1 MSELPNRSSGDSAT
15 TVQISPPDIVRRRVT
30 AWGGVRAEVI
40 EVIRRDQFEYK
51 FHGPH
56 HLLIISERTS
66 RDDGET
72 LVDGLPTARDFGR
85 KLIPVPA
92 GHKLHG
98 RQKPG
103 APTRVTYFY
112 IDPHST
118 LLGSEGCL
126 ADVDLKPRLFF
137 FDSDLWETTAK
148 LKAQAEQQVIGQR
161 THAEALCVVLTKPT
175 SSAAFCRRA
184 NERSSAQNRE

>member
-51 FHGPH
+51 FHAPH
-56 HLLIISERTS
+56 HLLIMSERTS

-72 LVDGLPTARDFGR
+72 LVDGLPTVRDFGR
-85 KLIPVPA
+85 KLILVPA
-92 GHKLHG
+92 GHKPHG

-126 ADVDLKPRLFF
+126 ADVVSSPGYF
-137 FDSDLWETTAK
+137 SSTATY
-148 LKAQAEQQVIGQR
+148 G
-161 THAEALCVVLTKPT
+161 
-175 SSAAFCRRA
+175 RRP
-184 NERSSAQNRE
+184 NQPVDWK